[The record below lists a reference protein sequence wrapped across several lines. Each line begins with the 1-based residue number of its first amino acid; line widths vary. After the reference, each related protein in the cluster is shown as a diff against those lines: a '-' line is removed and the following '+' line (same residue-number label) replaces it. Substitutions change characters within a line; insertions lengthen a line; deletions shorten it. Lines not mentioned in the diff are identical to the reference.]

1 MRTPASIAGH
11 PIHVMAVAIPIG
23 LWIFSLVCDLIQV
36 TGHNPDLWFTVA
48 YITMAGGIVGAL
60 LAAVFGFID
69 LSSLPRGHT
78 RNIGL
83 THMGINLAVVALYAV
98 NLWLRTGELDSMLVP
113 LVLSVAAIAL
123 LSLSGWLGGELVHV
137 YMVGVDAD
145 EATRRES
152 RSRSQGAPRPS
163 ARDVHGEAT
172 PHDARSHP

>member
-69 LSSLPRGHT
+69 LTSLPRGHPRT
-78 RNIGL
+78 IAL
-83 THMGINLAVVALYAV
+83 THMGINLAVVALYGA
-98 NLWLRTGELDSMLVP
+98 NLWIRTGDLDSMLVP
-113 LVLSVAAIAL
+113 LVLSLAAIAL

-145 EATRRES
+145 EATRRDLHA
-152 RSRSQGAPRPS
+152 RTRGAPRPS

-172 PHDARSHP
+172 PHDARSRL